1 MSDSINKQKILIVD
15 AVLDLK
21 KKLNVIESLP
31 EEAKLP
37 ENKVALKIFDELF
50 EFVYLLVWESVVINV
65 SWLYEKTWY
74 EKNGNRVRK
83 NKVRSLYWYIEEQ
96 KKSFPNKIT
105 TLDSQVLKIDNLEKT
120 ITKVRSIRNKWIA
133 HRDKKAFENPSKYLK
148 EIGLKLKIET

>member
-1 MSDSINKQKILIVD
+1 MIFRTKMSDSINKQKILIVD

-133 HRDKKAFENPSKYLK
+133 HRDKKAFLTVS
-148 EIGLKLKIET
+148 